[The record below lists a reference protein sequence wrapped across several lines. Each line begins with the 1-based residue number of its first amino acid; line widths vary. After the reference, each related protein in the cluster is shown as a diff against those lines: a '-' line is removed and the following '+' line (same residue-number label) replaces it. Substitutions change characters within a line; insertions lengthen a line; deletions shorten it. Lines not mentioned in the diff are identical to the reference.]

1 MLYKIHNFGI
11 SKDII
16 VKGKLFFLT
25 KGADVTT
32 EDEDFAREAAKF
44 LEVEVTEVYEK
55 MNYFELRKIAK
66 EKNIKFKNTI
76 KKEQLL
82 KLMNKEGEK

>member
-25 KGADVTT
+25 KNAEITT
-32 EDEDFAREAAKF
+32 EDDDFAFEANKF
-44 LEVEVTEVYEK
+44 LEVEVTEIYEK

-66 EKNIKFKNTI
+66 EKNIKFENNI
-76 KKEQLL
+76 KKYELL
-82 KLMNKEGEK
+82 KLLE

>member
-25 KGADVTT
+25 KGADITT
-32 EDEDFAREAAKF
+32 ENEDFAIEAAKY
-44 LEVEVTEVYEK
+44 LEVEVTESYEK
-55 MNYFELRKIAK
+55 MNYFKLREIAK
-66 EKNIKFKNTI
+66 DRNIKFKNNTKKDELI
-76 KKEQLL
+76 KLL
-82 KLMNKEGEK
+82 R